1 MFRFLQVL
9 EQNVEA
15 LKTFLPELA
24 IVFGPFRNFPD
35 GVRLEGAKI
44 LSSLPVAFDQARGFE
59 VGEVFGNGLLGNGE
73 GGGELV
79 NGGGPEGEAMKD
91 GSTGGIGESGESEAK
106 LIHNNTVVYLAQTV
120 KQILQRQRKTPNA
133 QRSTSN
139 AQRPM
144 EEVLVE
150 R

>member
-15 LKTFLPELA
+15 LKTLLPELA
-24 IVFGPFRNFPD
+24 IVFGPFGNFPD

-44 LSSLPVAFDQARGFE
+44 LSSLPVAFDQARSFE

-79 NGGGPEGEAMKD
+79 NGGGPEGEAMEGLD
-91 GSTGGIGESGESEAK
+91 LRWIGE
-106 LIHNNTVVYLAQTV
+106 
-120 KQILQRQRKTPNA
+120 RRK
-133 QRSTSN
+133 R
-139 AQRPM
+139 
-144 EEVLVE
+144 VH
-150 R
+150 